1 MASIIRRQGLGV
13 KCSRPNPLRR
23 PFHPPTSPPPG
34 GRRGGRGPESAGR
47 GRRGGKEMTWFVCI
61 FVFSMTFLIS
71 LHLHDNRFCI
81 SFNIPKYIDSVFSC
95 QTGENQG
102 RGGGSRTL
110 SGHQDRHPPQRHEQA
125 ILFFLVHNPNGLSK
139 QKNPSQTPP
148 GVDFFIQP
156 AIKYQLNIIKS
167 INKSKK
173 HQQQHTPDNQ
183 HKAFAK
189 Q

>member
-1 MASIIRRQGLGV
+1 MPNSASRKAIREGEREAYSQLLPINRHACASMSIHEQGLGVRCLVSIIRRQGLGV

-95 QTGENQG
+95 QAGENQG

-125 ILFFLVHNPNGLSK
+125 ILLFFGS
-139 QKNPSQTPP
+139 
-148 GVDFFIQP
+148 
-156 AIKYQLNIIKS
+156 
-167 INKSKK
+167 
-173 HQQQHTPDNQ
+173 
-183 HKAFAK
+183 
-189 Q
+189 